1 MEYHRMIK
9 RIHLFIVFAFLLTS
23 CGSLSAS
30 KNLAT
35 DAEQINEQIEI
46 ERAFPTTQTELRYA
60 TAFTVEYFDHYKVLT
75 VVRPWRNA
83 DTTFTYI
90 LLQRGSAPPENTEN
104 ARIIEIPVRSMASL
118 ATTHLPY
125 LTELGDL
132 NALIAVGNA
141 QYINTPDI
149 VSAIEDG
156 NIQAVG
162 NGPDV
167 NIEKIIELNP
177 QVITT
182 FAMGKSTKDDY
193 QLLTEKGFNT
203 VIFSDYMEE
212 SPLARA
218 EWIKFM
224 ALFFNQEAE
233 AEKIFSG
240 IEQRYLEM
248 QAMTANIT
256 DRPLVLLGYEINGNW
271 QMPGGK
277 SYQAAYIQDAGGQ
290 YLWADDPTSG
300 RIPMSFESVMASGMD
315 ADYWFNQSVRW
326 QTDEDFLAA
335 DNRYTHI
342 LAFSNQQVYNNNARV
357 NNTNGNDFNESG
369 LVNPH
374 IILADLIS
382 IMHPDL
388 LPDHELVYYR
398 HIFAEEAIVEK

>member
-1 MEYHRMIK
+1 
-9 RIHLFIVFAFLLTS
+9 
-23 CGSLSAS
+23 
-30 KNLAT
+30 
-35 DAEQINEQIEI
+35 
-46 ERAFPTTQTELRYA
+46 
-60 TAFTVEYFDHYKVLT
+60 
-75 VVRPWRNA
+75 
-83 DTTFTYI
+83 
-90 LLQRGSAPPENTEN
+90 
-104 ARIIEIPVRSMASL
+104 
-118 ATTHLPY
+118 
-125 LTELGDL
+125 
-132 NALIAVGNA
+132 
-141 QYINTPDI
+141 
-149 VSAIEDG
+149 
-156 NIQAVG
+156 
-162 NGPDV
+162 
-167 NIEKIIELNP
+167 
-177 QVITT
+177 
-182 FAMGKSTKDDY
+182 
-193 QLLTEKGFNT
+193 
-203 VIFSDYMEE
+203 
-212 SPLARA
+212 
-218 EWIKFM
+218 
-224 ALFFNQEAE
+224 
-233 AEKIFSG
+233 
-240 IEQRYLEM
+240 M
-248 QAMTANIT
+248 QAMTSNIT

-398 HIFAEEAIVEK
+398 HIFTEEAIVEK